1 MINKAKTGV
10 IKDKKQ
16 TVKMLVNLSNFAIII
31 IIWLFEWTLRFQWV
45 PSMRV
50 NLLVVL
56 IKPKLHRKKVE
67 LAGQH
72 CLEFVVKILSTALVT
87 AIPNKGYK

>member
-31 IIWLFEWTLRFQWV
+31 IIWLFEWTLRFQ
-45 PSMRV
+45 
-50 NLLVVL
+50 
-56 IKPKLHRKKVE
+56 
-67 LAGQH
+67 
-72 CLEFVVKILSTALVT
+72 
-87 AIPNKGYK
+87 